1 MSLCGLLRHPPIFRS
16 RKSKREPAAKA
27 EGRRPSL
34 FQDWEGLVPSQ
45 SWSHRTLKCESQ
57 NKCAMEKNLQNKPR
71 DGMLIGRQIRGDERL
86 NIHESNQELRLNAEM
101 VLVVTTGSTE
111 RRLLP
116 EKVQRDVSQ
125 TCSTGQASWD
135 ISLGPTVWFLSSS
148 ITHAVLGFIFPCHGK
163 FLLPQ
168 AERRQ
173 GGEC

>member
-1 MSLCGLLRHPPIFRS
+1 MSLCGLLRHPPVFRS
-16 RKSKREPAAKA
+16 RKSKREPVAKA

-34 FQDWEGLVPSQ
+34 FQDWEGLVPSP
-45 SWSHRTLKCESQ
+45 SWSHRMLKCESQ

-86 NIHESNQELRLNAEM
+86 NIHESNQELWMNAET
-101 VLVVTTGSTE
+101 VLLSPPASTE

-125 TCSTGQASWD
+125 TCSTGQASRD
-135 ISLGPTVWFLSSS
+135 ISLGPTVRFLSSAV
-148 ITHAVLGFIFPCHGK
+148 THAALCFIFSCHRK
-163 FLLPQ
+163 ILLPQ